1 MINKENKYWYIY
13 KSYSETVSLHIS
25 ALWILLSVGADI
37 FSGWLKKMY
46 NKQNVIAQP
55 QCDIFK

>member
-1 MINKENKYWYIY
+1 MINKENKYRYIY

-37 FSGWLKKMY
+37 FSEWLKKMY